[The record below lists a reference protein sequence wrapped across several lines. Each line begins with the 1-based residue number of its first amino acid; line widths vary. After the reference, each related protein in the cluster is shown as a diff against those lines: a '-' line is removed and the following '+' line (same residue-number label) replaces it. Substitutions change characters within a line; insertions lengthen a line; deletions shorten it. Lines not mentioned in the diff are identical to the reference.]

1 MKKITISLLFLTL
14 CLFSGCSQK
23 PPERV
28 VSEQSTISTTPL
40 ATTAPT
46 NIPTP
51 STTVTP
57 TSPPSPTPTVTPT
70 NTPAPIQVFL
80 PEEVAVV
87 PEVVFYDFEDVNES
101 EIYHEIFGTQPGATY
116 GTWYTVR
123 KNGVE
128 YYYALDEGTLIFTGC
143 IDFYGYSII
152 DESHTLANG
161 LSIGMTVEEILDL
174 YPNMAIVNFENEFIS
189 RKVQGFYGWNDTAYP
204 RSPID
209 FDPDYEYSDQ
219 TYRWTNQF
227 DYIMVADIQRPT
239 DTLPVHLGL
248 LIKDD
253 RITAITFYYPTA
265 G

>member
-1 MKKITISLLFLTL
+1 MKKVFVSLLFFTL
-14 CLFSGCSQK
+14 CLFSGCRQKTSQSI
-23 PPERV
+23 
-28 VSEQSTISTTPL
+28 VSEQPAITTTPV

-46 NIPTP
+46 HTP
-51 STTVTP
+51 SPLPTMTP
-57 TSPPSPTPTVTPT
+57 TNPPSPVPTA
-70 NTPAPIQVFL
+70 TPAPIQVFL
-80 PEEVAVV
+80 PEEVEVI
-87 PEVVFYDFEDVNES
+87 PEIVFYDFDEINKN

-128 YYYALDEGTLIFTGC
+128 YYYALDEGTHIFTGC

-152 DESHTLANG
+152 DESHILTNG
-161 LSIGMTVEEILDL
+161 LSVGMTVKDILDL
-174 YPNMAIVNFENEFIS
+174 YPNMAIVNFNNNFIGE
-189 RKVQGFYGWNDTAYP
+189 KVRGFYGWNDTAYP

-253 RITAITFYYPTA
+253 KIAAITFYYPTA